1 MLKMDATIDFVMRNN
16 LKMHNFSYWEHFIDE
31 LHFLPPF
38 SDPGGQKGAKITRT
52 GKKFEN
58 RPIVR
63 FLVTIGDYKSTEKR
77 ELPQYPRRAWLICQT
92 VVSL

>member
-1 MLKMDATIDFVMRNN
+1 MNYTFN
-16 LKMHNFSYWEHFIDE
+16 
-31 LHFLPPF
+31 PF

-52 GKKFEN
+52 GKNFEN

-77 ELPQYPRRAWLICQT
+77 ELPQYPRRAWLMCQT
-92 VVSL
+92 KKRASHYRRTRRSNQHQPTT